1 MGNALVA
8 TLKIRGPILDEQTD
22 EWLEADDS
30 AGEALQIERS
40 LNGRLE
46 LIRSES
52 LVDQLW
58 YSAPPRSAQILFVR
72 PF

>member
-1 MGNALVA
+1 ME
-8 TLKIRGPILDEQTD
+8 KIRIPIIDEQTD

-30 AGEALQIERS
+30 AGEVLQIERS
-40 LNGRLE
+40 LNGLLE

-58 YSAPPRSAQILFVR
+58 HSAHPRSAQILFVR